1 MSKARVRA
9 VGSVVR
15 VKAYEVIRRA
25 VEEGV
30 RYGWSRAHKHDE
42 KPDPDVLREALENA
56 VVNELCEWLI
66 FDEPEDG

>member
-1 MSKARVRA
+1 VSRVRA
-9 VGSVVR
+9 SGGSVR

-30 RYGWSRAHKHDE
+30 RYGWNRAHKHDE
-42 KPDPDVLREALENA
+42 KPDPDATREAIQDA
-56 VVNELCEWLI
+56 VLNELCEWLI